1 MKSKQNIKNQPKK
14 IIYCKKCVYSNQKV
28 VPSKIVEDD
37 QNHSNRIFLRFGK
50 DGVCSACEAVEKKFT
65 DKKYKIDWKQ
75 RENQLRDILDKYRSR
90 NGSYDCIVPGSG
102 GKDSVFQAHM
112 LKTKYNM
119 NPLTVTFSPARY
131 TDVGMKNFHKWP
143 ENGNVNNF
151 LYSPA
156 GNIYGKLVRLAFE
169 NMLHPF
175 QPFIFGQRH
184 YATHIANK
192 FKIPLIFLGEPFSE
206 FGSEEKYEDEQYF
219 MPLKYF
225 TKKKN
230 QNVKLAGIEIDK
242 LLKDEKFKISDLE
255 YFLPLDQTL
264 IEKNK
269 IQILFFGYFENMMPQ
284 ENFYKAAEITDFR
297 TSDERTEGTYSK
309 YNSLDDKIDGF
320 HYWTSYIKFGI
331 GRATEEASNECRHG
345 YINRE
350 EAINLVKKY
359 DGEFPKKN
367 FDNFLNFTNLKE
379 DEFYDIVDSFRPQ
392 HLWEKIG
399 NDYKFAANWKL
410 KKPVFIK

>member
-1 MKSKQNIKNQPKK
+1 
-14 IIYCKKCVYSNQKV
+14 
-28 VPSKIVEDD
+28 
-37 QNHSNRIFLRFGK
+37 
-50 DGVCSACEAVEKKFT
+50 
-65 DKKYKIDWKQ
+65 
-75 RENQLRDILDKYRSR
+75 
-90 NGSYDCIVPGSG
+90 
-102 GKDSVFQAHM
+102 
-112 LKTKYNM
+112 
-119 NPLTVTFSPARY
+119 
-131 TDVGMKNFHKWP
+131 
-143 ENGNVNNF
+143 
-151 LYSPA
+151 
-156 GNIYGKLVRLAFE
+156 
-169 NMLHPF
+169 
-175 QPFIFGQRH
+175 
-184 YATHIANK
+184 
-192 FKIPLIFLGEPFSE
+192 
-206 FGSEEKYEDEQYF
+206 

-392 HLWEKIG
+392 HLWEKTG
-399 NDYKFAANWKL
+399 NDFKYASNWKL
-410 KKPVFIK
+410 KNPIFK